1 MKAIRLHDFGPPE
14 NLVLDELDDLAPAP
28 GEVRI
33 EVAASGVHLLDTSIR
48 RGEPGPLPR
57 PSLPTV
63 PGREVAGRV
72 DAVGEGVEDPWL
84 GRRVVAH
91 LGPVPGGYAEQA
103 VTAVE
108 NLIELPGS
116 LSYADSVALVG
127 TGRTAEGILE
137 HLALGPDDV
146 VLVPSAAG
154 GLGWLLVQA
163 AQAAGAT
170 VVAAARGEHKV
181 ALLQEL
187 GADIVVDYAEPDWAE
202 QVGRKV
208 TVVLDGVGGEVGR
221 AAMRLLVPG
230 GRMLMFG
237 YSSGQPTEVTTRD
250 LVERSV
256 TVGWSLGPQML
267 ARPGGIRGLA
277 EQALARAARGGW
289 RPLVTAYPLAEA
301 ARAHRD
307 LEERRAVGKVVLESG
322 AGR

>member
-1 MKAIRLHDFGPPE
+1 MRAIRLHAFGPPE
-14 NLVLDELDDLAPAP
+14 NLVLDEVDDLDPAP

-33 EVAASGVHLLDTSIR
+33 AVAASGVHLLDTSIR
-48 RGEPGPLPR
+48 RGEEGPLPR
-57 PSLPTV
+57 PALPTV
-63 PGREVAGRV
+63 PGREVAGTV
-72 DAVGEGVEDPWL
+72 ETLGAGVEEHWL

-91 LGPVPGGYAEQA
+91 LGQVPGGYAEQA
-103 VTAVE
+103 VTSVD
-108 NLIELPGS
+108 NLIELPDS

-137 HLALGPDDV
+137 HVTIGPDDV

-163 AQAAGAT
+163 ARAAGAS
-170 VVAAARGEHKV
+170 VVAAARGEQKLT
-181 ALLQEL
+181 LLREL
-187 GADIVVDYAEPDWAE
+187 GAELVVDYGEPDWAE
-202 QVGRKV
+202 QVGRKA
-208 TVVLDGVGGEVGR
+208 TLVLDGVGGEVGR
-221 AAMRLLVPG
+221 AAMELLVPG

-237 YSSGQPTEVTTRD
+237 YSSGAATEVTTQD
-250 LVERSV
+250 LLARSI
-256 TVGWSLGPQML
+256 TVGWGLGPQMF

-322 AGR
+322 RYR